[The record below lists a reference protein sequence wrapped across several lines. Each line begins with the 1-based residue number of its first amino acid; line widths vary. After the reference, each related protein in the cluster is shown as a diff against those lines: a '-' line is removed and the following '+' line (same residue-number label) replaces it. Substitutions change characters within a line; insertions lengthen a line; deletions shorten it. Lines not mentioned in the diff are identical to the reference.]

1 MTDFNTVSS
10 KEHSKRFAHFSALVF
25 MAQSNGVIDEDEK
38 AYLKPIAIK
47 LGITQEEYEQLIAAP
62 KKYPVEKSA
71 DINKRL
77 RRLFEMFQVIYAD
90 GIQDDLQRNIVYNY
104 ALELGFSK
112 QYSTKVVDKSILLFS
127 GQFSFHDYHNVIS
140 KE

>member
-1 MTDFNTVSS
+1 MSDFISVSS
-10 KEHSKRFAHFSALVF
+10 KEHSKRFAHFSSLVYI
-25 MAQSNGVIDEDEK
+25 AQSDGVIDKNEQS
-38 AYLKPIAIK
+38 YLKTIAIK
-47 LGITQEEYEQLIAAP
+47 LGITEEEFNQLIASP

-90 GIQDDLQRNIVYNY
+90 GIQDDVERNMVYDY
-104 ALELGFSK
+104 AIELGFSH
-112 QYSTKVVDKSILLFS
+112 QYADKVIDKSIALFS
-127 GQFSFHDYHNVIS
+127 GQFNFQDYHAVIS